1 MDKRAI
7 VLITILFLLPISG
20 VSAQPSLLLEVTQ
33 KSFEA
38 KPGETIS
45 VPVTLSNIGNETA
58 ENITIYISGPLVEG
72 LLYSQDVIKK
82 LEPGKKVE
90 KTLPIYVEN
99 PKAGVYDLKVVAR
112 VGAVL
117 IEVPISLRI
126 LTKVSYSIDI
136 DVKDRYLFGE
146 DVAVTLKVS
155 SSSNGVIF
163 GDVSYEI
170 YRENVSIAEKSV
182 HNIFLYPEYP
192 KNKWEYVIFLPK
204 PGVGKYTIL
213 VRTNF
218 GGLSKTITKSFEVY
232 QRKLRYET
240 KFEKGII
247 YVRVLDEGGNGV
259 EGIPVTIEGTE
270 LKTNSYG
277 IAFVEAKEP
286 GTYHITLNLDGKIVE
301 TFVEVKKLFMAYE
314 QRNETLLVYVRDSA
328 GKGIGNVTIE
338 AIGPI
343 GKTYSI
349 TDENGTA
356 VIDLNETG
364 FGSISLKA
372 ESDRYLGA
380 EAIVTVKEP
389 KKPETETPTQT
400 TSTPINQTTPIPPV
414 KPKDYGNLPLIL
426 VLSAIIFGST
436 SYLALFKPLK
446 FEEQLDKYYFVK
458 VRAPR
463 LRELRNFRYEKAI
476 NAVDA
481 RATKGKVAIED
492 GKVIWEID
500 KLEPGEEAFLQVIL

>member
-1 MDKRAI
+1 MNKKA
-7 VLITILFLLPISG
+7 VLITILFLLSVLE
-20 VSAQPSLLLEVTQ
+20 VSAQPSLLLEVAQ
-33 KSFEA
+33 ESFEA
-38 KPGETIS
+38 KPGETIL

-58 ENITIYISGPLVEG
+58 ENISIYISGPLIEG
-72 LLYSQDVIKK
+72 VLYSQDVIKK
-82 LEPGKKVE
+82 LEPGEKVE
-90 KTLPIYVEN
+90 KTLPIYIEN

-117 IEVPISLRI
+117 VEVPISLRV
-126 LTKVSYSIDI
+126 LTKVGYSIDV
-136 DVKDRYLFGE
+136 DVKDRYLLGE
-146 DVAVTLKVS
+146 DVAITLKVS
-155 SSSNGVIF
+155 SSSNGIIF

-170 YRENVSIAEKSV
+170 YKGNTSIAEKSI

-192 KNKWEYVIFLPK
+192 KNRWEYLIFLPK
-204 PGVGKYTIL
+204 PDVGKYT
-213 VRTNF
+213 VVMRARF
-218 GGLSKTITKSFEVY
+218 GGISKTIAKSFEVY

-240 KFEKGII
+240 KFERGII
-247 YVRVLDEGGNGV
+247 YVRVLDEKGNGV

-277 IAFVEAKEP
+277 MAFIEAKEP

-301 TFVEVKKLFMAYE
+301 TFVEVKKLFMNYE

-343 GKTYSI
+343 GKTYGV

-356 VIDLNETG
+356 LINLNETG

-380 EAIVTVKEP
+380 EAIITVKEP
-389 KKPETETPTQT
+389 KKPETKTPIQT
-400 TSTPINQTTPIPPV
+400 TSTPINQTTPIQPV
-414 KPKDYGNLPLIL
+414 KPKDYGNLPIIL
-426 VLSAIIFGST
+426 VLSAVIFGST
-436 SYLALFKPLK
+436 SYLALFRPLK

-463 LRELRNFRYEKAI
+463 VRELHNFRYEKAI

-481 RATKGKVAIED
+481 RATKGKITIED
-492 GKVIWEID
+492 GRIIWEID
-500 KLEPGEEAFLQVIL
+500 KLEPGEEAFLQAIL

>member
-1 MDKRAI
+1 MDKRAV

-20 VSAQPSLLLEVTQ
+20 VSAQPSLLLEVPQ

-45 VPVTLSNIGNETA
+45 VPVAVSNIGNETA
-58 ENITIYISGPLVEG
+58 ENVTIYISGPLVEG
-72 LLYSQDVIKK
+72 LLYSQDVIKTLK
-82 LEPGKKVE
+82 PGEKIE

-99 PKAGVYDLKVVAR
+99 PKAGTYELKVVAR

-117 IEVPISLRI
+117 IEVPISLRV

-136 DVKDRYLFGE
+136 DVNDRYLFGE
-146 DVAVTLKVS
+146 DVAITLKVS
-155 SSSNGVIF
+155 SSSNGIIF

-170 YRENVSIAEKSV
+170 YRENVSVAEKSI

-192 KNKWEYVIFLPK
+192 KNRWEYVIFLPK
-204 PGVGKYTIL
+204 PDVGKYTI
-213 VRTNF
+213 VMRARF
-218 GGLSKTITKSFEVY
+218 GGISKTITKSFEVY

-247 YVRVLDEGGNGV
+247 YVRVLDEEGKGV
-259 EGIPVTIEGTE
+259 EGVPVTIEGTE

-277 IAFVEAKEP
+277 IAFIEAKEP
-286 GTYHITLNLDGKIVE
+286 GTYRISLNLDGKIVE
-301 TFVEVKKLFMAYE
+301 TFVEVKKLFMSYE
-314 QRNETLLVYVRDSA
+314 QKNETLLVYIRDSA

-343 GKTYSI
+343 GKTYSV
-349 TDENGTA
+349 TNENGTA
-356 VIDLNETG
+356 VINLNETG

-400 TSTPINQTTPIPPV
+400 TPPINQTTPIPPA
-414 KPKDYGNLPLIL
+414 KPRDYGNLPIIL

-458 VRAPR
+458 VKAPR

-481 RATKGKVAIED
+481 RATKGKTEIED
-492 GKVIWEID
+492 GKVVWEID

>member
-1 MDKRAI
+1 MNKRAI
-7 VLITILFLLPISG
+7 VLITILFLLPIPKT
-20 VSAQPSLLLEVTQ
+20 SAQPSLLLEVTQ

-58 ENITIYISGPLVEG
+58 ENITLYISGPLIEG
-72 LLYSQDVIKK
+72 LLYYQDVIKK
-82 LEPGKKVE
+82 LEPGEKVE
-90 KTLPIYVEN
+90 RALPIYVEN
-99 PKAGVYDLKVVAR
+99 PKAGVYGLKVVAR

-117 IEVPISLRI
+117 VEVPVSLRV
-126 LTKVSYSIDI
+126 LTRVSYSIDI

-146 DVAVTLKVS
+146 DVAIKLKVS
-155 SSSNGVIF
+155 SSSNGIIF

-170 YRENVSIAEKSV
+170 YRENASIAEKAI

-192 KNKWEYVIFLPK
+192 ENKWEYVIFLPK
-204 PGVGKYTIL
+204 PDVGKYT
-213 VRTNF
+213 VVMRTSF
-218 GGLSKTITKSFEVY
+218 GGISKTITKSFEVY

-247 YVRVLDEGGNGV
+247 YVRILDEKGEGV
-259 EGIPVTIEGTE
+259 EGLPVIIEDTE

-277 IAFVEAKEP
+277 IAFIEAKEP

-314 QRNETLLVYVRDSA
+314 QKNETLLVYVKDSA

-343 GKTYSI
+343 GKTYAV

-356 VIDLNETG
+356 AINLNETG

-380 EAIVTVKEP
+380 EAIITVREP

-400 TSTPINQTTPIPPV
+400 TPTPINQTTPVSPV
-414 KPKDYGNLPLIL
+414 KPKDYGNLPVIL

-463 LRELRNFRYEKAI
+463 LRELSNFRYEKAI
-476 NAVDA
+476 NAIDA

>member
-7 VLITILFLLPISG
+7 VLIAILFLLPIPG
-20 VSAQPSLLLEVTQ
+20 ASAQPSLLLEVTQ

-58 ENITIYISGPLVEG
+58 ENVTIYISGPLIEG

-82 LEPGKKVE
+82 LEPGEKVE

-146 DVAVTLKVS
+146 DVAITLKVS
-155 SSSNGVIF
+155 SSSNGIIF

-170 YRENVSIAEKSV
+170 YRENVSIAEKSI

-192 KNKWEYVIFLPK
+192 KNRWEYVIFLPK
-204 PGVGKYTIL
+204 PDVGKYT
-213 VRTNF
+213 VVMRSRF
-218 GGLSKTITKSFEVY
+218 GGISKTITKSFEVY

-247 YVRVLDEGGNGV
+247 YVRVLDEEGNGV

-343 GKTYSI
+343 GKTYSV

-356 VIDLNETG
+356 VINLNETG

-372 ESDRYLGA
+372 ESDRYLSA

-400 TSTPINQTTPIPPV
+400 TPTPINQTTPIPPV

>member
-1 MDKRAI
+1 MDKRAV
-7 VLITILFLLPISG
+7 VLITMLFLLSLSI
-20 VSAQPSLLLEVTQ
+20 VSAQPSLLLEVAQ
-33 KSFEA
+33 KSFKA

-45 VPVTLSNIGNETA
+45 VPVVLSNVGNETA
-58 ENITIYISGPLVEG
+58 ENVTLYVSGPAVEG
-72 LLYSQDVIKK
+72 FLYGSEFIKK
-82 LEPGKKVE
+82 VEPGEKIE
-90 KTLPIYVEN
+90 KTLPIYIEN
-99 PKAGVYDLKVVAR
+99 PKAGVYELKVVAR
-112 VGAVL
+112 VGKML
-117 IEVPISLRI
+117 TEVPISLRV

-136 DVKDRYLFGE
+136 DVEDRYLFGE
-146 DVAVTLKVS
+146 DVTITLKVS

-204 PGVGKYTIL
+204 PVVGRYTIL

-232 QRKLRYET
+232 QRNLRYET

-247 YVRVLDEGGNGV
+247 YVRVLDEEGNGV
-259 EGIPVTIEGTE
+259 GGIPVIIEGTE
-270 LKTNSYG
+270 LKTDSYG
-277 IAFVEAKEP
+277 MAFIEAKEP

-301 TFVEVKKLFMAYE
+301 TFVEVKKLFITYE
-314 QRNETLLVYVRDSA
+314 QRNETLLVHVRDSA
-328 GKGIGNVTIE
+328 GKGIASVTIE
-338 AIGPI
+338 AIGPL
-343 GKTYSI
+343 GKTYSV

-356 VIDLNETG
+356 LINLNETG

-400 TSTPINQTTPIPPV
+400 TSTPINQTTPIPPA
-414 KPKDYGNLPLIL
+414 KPKDYGNLPIIL
-426 VLSAIIFGST
+426 VLSAVLFGST
-436 SYLALFKPLK
+436 SYLALFRPLK
-446 FEEQLDKYYFVK
+446 FEEQLDRYYFVK

-463 LRELRNFRYEKAI
+463 MRELQNFRYEKAI
-476 NAVDA
+476 NAVEA
-481 RATKGKVAIED
+481 RATKGRVTIED

>member
-45 VPVTLSNIGNETA
+45 VPITLSNIGNETA

-82 LEPGKKVE
+82 LEPGEKVE
-90 KTLPIYVEN
+90 KTLPIYIEN

-155 SSSNGVIF
+155 SSSNGIIF

-170 YRENVSIAEKSV
+170 YRENVSIAEKSI

-192 KNKWEYVIFLPK
+192 KNRWEYVIFLPK
-204 PGVGKYTIL
+204 PDAGKYT
-213 VRTNF
+213 VVMRTRF
-218 GGLSKTITKSFEVY
+218 GGISKTITKSFEVY